1 MRARP
6 GCGRMVLPL
15 GTGDA
20 PMDPLKINDEIAELK
35 RELMQLQIQQQEAQR
50 ANDFDLNNRLR
61 QHHSWR
67 GTP

>member
-1 MRARP
+1 
-6 GCGRMVLPL
+6 
-15 GTGDA
+15 
-20 PMDPLKINDEIAELK
+20 MDPLKINDEIAELE